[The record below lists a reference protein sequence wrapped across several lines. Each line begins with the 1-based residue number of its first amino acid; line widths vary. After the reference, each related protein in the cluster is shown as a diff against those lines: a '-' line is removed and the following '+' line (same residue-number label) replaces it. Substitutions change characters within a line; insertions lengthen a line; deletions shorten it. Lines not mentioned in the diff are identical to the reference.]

1 MQDVVIVAAT
11 RTAVGSFQGSLANI
25 PAVDLGAAV
34 IRQLLA
40 QTGLDGAQVDEVI
53 MGQVLTAGAGQNPA
67 RQAAIKAG
75 LPHAVPALTL
85 NKVCGS
91 GLKALHLGAQAIR
104 CGDAEVII
112 AGGQENMSLAN
123 YVLPGARTGLRM
135 GHSQIVD
142 TMISDGLWD
151 AFNDYHM
158 GITAENLVEKY
169 AISRE
174 AQDAFAAASQQ
185 KAVAAIEG
193 GRFVDE
199 ITPILIPQRKGD
211 PVAFATDEQPR
222 AGTTAESLGKL
233 KPAFKKDGTVTA
245 GNASSLNDGAAA
257 VLLMSAAKARALGLP
272 VLAKIAAYANA
283 GVDPAI
289 MGIGPVSATRRC
301 LDKAGWS
308 LEQLDLIEANEAFA
322 AQALSVGKELGWDAS
337 KVNVNGG
344 AIALGHPIG
353 ASGCRVLVTLLHEML
368 KRDAKKVWRL
378 CASVAA
384 RAWHWPSN
392 ANLPRTTADPRTHD
406 IRRLAGNTPGAP
418 HGAPGSFCGPA
429 DAGQGPLAAAYPSA
443 TFNSCGWRAPFST
456 PSYSPTHG

>member
-1 MQDVVIVAAT
+1 MQEVVIVAAT
-11 RTAVGSFQGSLANI
+11 RTAIGSFQGSLANI
-25 PAVDLGAAV
+25 SAVDLGAAV

-40 QTGLDGAQVDEVI
+40 QTGLDPAEVDEVI

-67 RQAAIKAG
+67 RQASIKAG
-75 LPHAVPALTL
+75 LPFAVPAMTL

-104 CGDAEVII
+104 CGDADVII
-112 AGGQENMSLAN
+112 AGGQENMSLSN
-123 YVLPGARTGLRM
+123 YVMPGARTGLRM
-135 GHSQIVD
+135 GNAQIVD

-169 AISRE
+169 NLTRE
-174 AQDAFAAASQQ
+174 QQDAFAAASQQ

-211 PVAFATDEQPR
+211 PLSFATDEQPR

-233 KPAFKKDGTVTA
+233 KPAFKKDGSVTA

-257 VLLMSAAKARALGLP
+257 VILMSAEKAKALGLP

-308 LEQLDLIEANEAFA
+308 IDQLDLIEANEAFA
-322 AQALSVGKELGWDAS
+322 AQSLAVAKDLEWDLN

-353 ASGCRVLVTLLHEML
+353 ASGCRVLVTLLHEMI
-368 KRDAKKVWRL
+368 KRDAKKGLATL
-378 CASVAA
+378 C
-384 RAWHWPSN
+384 
-392 ANLPRTTADPRTHD
+392 
-406 IRRLAGNTPGAP
+406 IGG
-418 HGAPGSFCGPA
+418 
-429 DAGQGPLAAAYPSA
+429 GQGVALALE
-443 TFNSCGWRAPFST
+443 RA
-456 PSYSPTHG
+456 